1 MKVAVLGAAG
11 QLGTDVVNAL
21 SQGDDY
27 EVLAMGRDRLDITD
41 SETVRKVLVD
51 ERPEVVVNS
60 AAFHQV
66 DVCEDQP
73 EEAYRVNAVGALH
86 VARVCA
92 DIEARCVYIS
102 TDYVF
107 DGDKGYSYDEND
119 APCPLNVYRASKL
132 AGEYSVRFSFPQWLV
147 VRVASLFGR
156 AGAGGKGG
164 NFVEAILG
172 RAKSGHPLQVVDD
185 VFMSPTYT
193 LDAAKGL
200 EQLIRDRS
208 TGPAPIY

>member
-27 EVLAMGRDRLDITD
+27 EVLAMGRDLLDITD

-73 EEAYRVNAVGALH
+73 
-86 VARVCA
+86 
-92 DIEARCVYIS
+92 
-102 TDYVF
+102 
-107 DGDKGYSYDEND
+107 
-119 APCPLNVYRASKL
+119 
-132 AGEYSVRFSFPQWLV
+132 
-147 VRVASLFGR
+147 
-156 AGAGGKGG
+156 
-164 NFVEAILG
+164 
-172 RAKSGHPLQVVDD
+172 
-185 VFMSPTYT
+185 
-193 LDAAKGL
+193 
-200 EQLIRDRS
+200 
-208 TGPAPIY
+208 